1 MAKTRIYSAW
11 RNKGDKLISHIVGNI
26 ESRHDGQVIVIMVYD
41 EVIKP
46 IEVLNLGE
54 DIKVCD
60 AD

>member
-1 MAKTRIYSAW
+1 MAKTRTYSAW
-11 RNKGDKLISHIVGNI
+11 RNKEDNIVGNI